1 MDELLAPATGIVSN
15 TGLGK
20 LKLEGIYK
28 QAIFLAPKCYVLKDL
43 NGKITYKVKG
53 LMKSV
58 NISFKDFEALLTKD
72 VKLLK
77 NQDKWFKSLSEGNIK
92 ILEQLYT
99 LRVTDNKRKLEF
111 NENNNLVKTIPFNI
125 SNSGKII
132 K

>member
-77 NQDKWFKSLSEGNIK
+77 NQDKWFKSLSEGTISV
-92 ILEQLYT
+92 LEQSYT
-99 LRVTDNKRKLEF
+99 LQQTDNKRELIF
-111 NENNNLVKTIPFNI
+111 N
-125 SNSGKII
+125 SSSGVCC
-132 K
+132 